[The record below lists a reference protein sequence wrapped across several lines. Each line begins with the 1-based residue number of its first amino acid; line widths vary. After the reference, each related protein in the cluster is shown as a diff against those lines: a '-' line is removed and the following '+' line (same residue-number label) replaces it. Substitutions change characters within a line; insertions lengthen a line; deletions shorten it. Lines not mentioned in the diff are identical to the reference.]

1 MTLENC
7 SKEIQSR
14 YKEIYDRINKYIVDF
29 ANATNSL
36 CHLNEWHFDEDGN
49 IEIITSESCMGETET
64 SYATIEPKYLENDEA
79 FVSWLNIK
87 NHVRIESEKKS
98 EEEHKKFVKD
108 FKYKQYL
115 LLKTE
120 FEK

>member
-1 MTLENC
+1 
-7 SKEIQSR
+7 
-14 YKEIYDRINKYIVDF
+14 
-29 ANATNSL
+29 
-36 CHLNEWHFDEDGN
+36 
-49 IEIITSESCMGETET
+49 MGETET

-87 NHVRIESEKKS
+87 NYVRIESEKKY